1 MNKILFLV
9 LFFSQIF
16 VFFCGN
22 CVPKNPYYI
31 GNTVDYKIDQSCDY
45 FLIDVNL
52 NGHTGVYFEFTT
64 YNEAISVSTILSNDY
79 EADDSHVLYSL
90 IPVNSIYSKS
100 YFFSSKY
107 DYMRISVQSLTYPTY
122 DRYYYYFK
130 IHTSF
135 TTISSF
141 AAWIIILIVIGAFV
155 CLAVVSMGI
164 AKAMGRNAWEGL
176 ACFCIICTL
185 CCCRR

>member
-16 VFFCGN
+16 VFFCG
-22 CVPKNPYYI
+22 CAPDYQYYI
-31 GNTVDYKIDQSCDY
+31 GYTLDCQADKSCSY
-45 FLIDVNL
+45 YLIDVNL
-52 NGHTGVYFEFTT
+52 EGHSGVNFEFTT
-64 YNEAISVSTILSNDY
+64 YYEAIRVLTTLSNDY
-79 EADDSHVLYSL
+79 EADTPYELFPQ
-90 IPVNSIYSKS
+90 IPPNSRYSKS

-107 DYMRISVQSLTYPTY
+107 DYMRIAVQSLSYSA
-122 DRYYYYFK
+122 DGYYYHFK
-130 IHTSF
+130 IYTSF
-135 TTISSF
+135 TTISAL
-141 AAWIIILIVIGAFV
+141 AAWIIILIVIGAVV

-164 AKAMGRNAWEGL
+164 AKAMGRSAWEGL